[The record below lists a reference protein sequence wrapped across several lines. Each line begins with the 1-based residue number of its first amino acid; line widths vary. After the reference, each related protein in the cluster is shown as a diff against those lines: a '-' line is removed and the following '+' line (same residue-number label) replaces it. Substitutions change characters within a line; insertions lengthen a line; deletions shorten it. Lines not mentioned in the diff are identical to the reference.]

1 MVTSVIYF
9 IAACVFQGEGDEI
22 HITVGNESCDLDS
35 IVCAI
40 CHAHFLAQ
48 LQRENRLFLPVLQCS
63 RDDLSLRTDAVWL
76 LTQLELEPVNLL
88 FMEEALPRLQAVRK
102 VSVTLVDHATPTG
115 PLEELPNMEIAA
127 VIDHHPSSFSS
138 SRPADHV
145 VEAVGSC
152 ATLVAERLLGEDKY
166 SMTKPVATL
175 LLGAILL
182 DTVGLE
188 DRAGRVTSKDKV
200 MAERLGAW
208 VDVNFTE
215 LYTSLSEARLSVA
228 GLSPHQL
235 LRKDLKSVVAGEH
248 RLGFSSVTCQ
258 LSPEL
263 LGSDDMEQAVQT
275 VCQSHS
281 LSALLLLGVRV
292 AADSVSRELAIF
304 QGEGASEV
312 ADTVASLLE
321 SDEGLQCRRL
331 PSPSCILFQQGNP
344 SLSRKHILPL
354 VLKFMSSL

>member
-1 MVTSVIYF
+1 M
-9 IAACVFQGEGDEI
+9 
-22 HITVGNESCDLDS
+22 
-35 IVCAI
+35 CAI

-76 LTQLELEPVNLL
+76 LTQLELEPANFL
-88 FMEEALPRLQAVRK
+88 FMEEALPRLQAARK

-115 PLEELPNMEIAA
+115 PLEELPNVEIAG

-138 SRPADHV
+138 PRPADHV

-152 ATLVAERLLGEDKY
+152 ATLVAERLLGEDEY
-166 SMTKPVATL
+166 SVTKPVATL

-208 VDVNFTE
+208 VDMSFTE

-235 LRKDLKSVVAGEH
+235 LRKDFKSVVAGEH

-263 LGSDDMEQAVQT
+263 LVSDDMEQAVQT
-275 VCQSHS
+275 VCQTHS
-281 LSALLLLGVRV
+281 LSALLVLGVRV
-292 AADSVSRELAIF
+292 AGDSVSREIAIF

-331 PSPSCILFQQGNP
+331 PSFSCILFQQGNP